1 MKRNMKN
8 DCRKRCETYTIEF
21 GNDLS
26 FHLKFLSI
34 PSSNLKF
41 YNSKI
46 RDKNLGKFSHGKK
59 ILETLRE
66 ELSDV

>member
-1 MKRNMKN
+1 MKRILKN
-8 DCRKRCETYTIEF
+8 DRRKRCETYTIEF

-41 YNSKI
+41 YNSII
-46 RDKNLGKFSHGKK
+46 RDKKLGKFSHGKK
-59 ILETLRE
+59 ILKPC
-66 ELSDV
+66 VKN